1 MSEKKEIRPTEL
13 TEELIDQIIFGMENQ
28 QTNYLF
34 DIKEGELVPSD
45 DPRIAAAVENGE
57 ESEERF
63 VELPNW
69 RPVDGFHL
77 MERFVAFIK
86 NPIYRQEMRDA
97 LNGGRGVFRRFKDVL
112 KRYEPLERQWFAFK
126 EREMRQVVR
135 DWYAAVTDSIVLSRL
150 GEEPEET
157 EELVLSDFILQS
169 GTGKWKERIQ
179 QAAVQAM
186 EESVQEISTALRDYL
201 FDTEITGCRENEHK
215 EILYAETPLGEFAGT
230 VLGVYVA
237 SQYSTV
243 LDLRFIYVEPQFRGL
258 GLSRL
263 FIDRIIEIAGKN
275 GVHQVVIDLLGKTLF
290 LQEDLE
296 ERGFREFGRRYALS
310 VEVEADEND
319 ETAE

>member
-13 TEELIDQIIFGMENQ
+13 TEEIIDQIIFGMENQ
-28 QTNYLF
+28 QAEYLF
-34 DIKEGELVPSD
+34 DLKEGELVPSD
-45 DPRIAAAVENGE
+45 DPKIAAAE
-57 ESEERF
+57 EDPEERF

-157 EELVLSDFILQS
+157 EDLVLSDFIIQS
-169 GTGKWKERIQ
+169 GTGRWKERIQ
-179 QAAVQAM
+179 EASVLAM
-186 EESVQEISTALRDYL
+186 KESVQDISVALRDYL
-201 FDTEITGCRENEHK
+201 LDTEIAGCRENEHK
-215 EILYAETPLGEFAGT
+215 EILYGETPMGEFAGC

-263 FIDRIIEIAGKN
+263 FIDRAIEMASKN
-275 GVHQVVIDLLGKTLF
+275 GVSQVVIDLLGKTLF
-290 LQEDLE
+290 LQDDLE

-310 VEVEADEND
+310 VEVPADESD
-319 ETAE
+319 QDSE

>member
-1 MSEKKEIRPTEL
+1 MAEKKEIRPTEL
-13 TEELIDQIIFGMENQ
+13 TDEIVDQIIFGMENQ
-28 QTNYLF
+28 QTDYLF
-34 DIKEGELVPSD
+34 DLKEGELVSSSD
-45 DPRIAAAVENGE
+45 PKVVAAEENAE
-57 ESEERF
+57 EEAEERF
-63 VELPNW
+63 VELPDW

-135 DWYAAVTDSIVLSRL
+135 DWYAAVTDSIALSRL

-157 EELVLSDFILQS
+157 EELVLSDFIIQS
-169 GTGKWKERIQ
+169 GTGKWKDRIQ
-179 QAAVQAM
+179 ATAVLAM
-186 EESVQEISTALRDYL
+186 KESVQDISLALRDYL
-201 FDTEITGCRENEHK
+201 LDTEIAGSDESEHK
-215 EILYAETPLGEFAGT
+215 EIQYAETPMGEFAGC
-230 VLGVYVA
+230 VLGVYIA

-263 FIDRIIEIAGKN
+263 FIDRAIELASKN
-275 GVHQVVIDLLGKTLF
+275 GVQQVVIDLLGKTLF
-290 LQEDLE
+290 LQDDLE

-310 VEVEADEND
+310 VESAADESD
-319 ETAE
+319 D